1 MTASAQIFPLS
12 GAAHVVPAG
21 DDSTGNGFASERSRS
36 TSSSSSSDAVL
47 LDAYSRAV
55 TDAVE
60 VAGPSVVSID
70 VQRRTR
76 RRGAQGG
83 SGSGFV
89 FTPDGFVLTNHHVV
103 DGAAQI
109 HVQFADGSRY
119 RASRIGVDPDT
130 DLAVLRIDAP
140 DLRAVELGDSGRLR
154 VGQIAIAIGNP
165 YGFQHSVTA
174 GVVSALGRTLR
185 SKAGQL
191 MDDVIQTDAALNPGN
206 SGGPLVNSD
215 GRVIGINT
223 MMIQPAQGLSF
234 AVAGN
239 TAKLIAAELIRH
251 GRVRRGAVGV
261 VGQTVEIPRRLRE
274 RHGLAA
280 DGGILVVDLVEGGP
294 AERGGLQKGDVII
307 GSGGRRLTSI
317 DDLLEVLTKDAIGAV
332 VALRFLRR
340 DEEQFAVVVPEE
352 RTS

>member
-70 VQRRTR
+70 VQGRTR

-251 GRVRRGAVGV
+251 GRVRRGAMGV

-274 RHGLAA
+274 RHNLGE

-307 GSGGRRLTSI
+307 GSRGRRLASI

-340 DEEQFAVVVPEE
+340 GEEQFAIVVPEE

>member
-70 VQRRTR
+70 VQGRTR